1 MKMFILPI
9 KENSTGG
16 SLLQFIRENVPN
28 VYYAKKVSINM
39 QHLGVSAVLSS
50 PCYHIIVNS
59 TTESFAADLI
69 FML

>member
-1 MKMFILPI
+1 MFITL
-9 KENSTGG
+9 
-16 SLLQFIRENVPN
+16 
-28 VYYAKKVSINM
+28 KKVSINK
-39 QHLGVSAVLSS
+39 QHLGVSGVLGS